1 MAALG
6 QCGMAGMMAG
16 AGGSS
21 ISGFGMNGSGQ
32 NGIGGPGNSKYED
45 IQGPVPKGG
54 KGYLT
59 KSSSAIGKGGMIF
72 QAGTTKGA
80 PDKAGASKVPYYS
93 VLSDYKKA
101 AEHAMSN
108 EKVPPAYRK
117 TVADYFGS
125 LNK

>member
-6 QCGMAGMMAG
+6 QCGVAGMMASGNG
-16 AGGSS
+16 AAGALG
-21 ISGFGMNGSGQ
+21 INGSGQ
-32 NGIGGPGNSKYED
+32 NGIGGPGNGKYEE
-45 IQGPVPKGG
+45 IQGQVPKGG

-59 KSSSAIGKGGMIF
+59 KSSSAMGNEGMIF
-72 QAGTTKGA
+72 QVGTAKGA
-80 PDKAGASKVPYYS
+80 PDKAGSSKVPYYE

-117 TVADYFGS
+117 TVSDYFGS